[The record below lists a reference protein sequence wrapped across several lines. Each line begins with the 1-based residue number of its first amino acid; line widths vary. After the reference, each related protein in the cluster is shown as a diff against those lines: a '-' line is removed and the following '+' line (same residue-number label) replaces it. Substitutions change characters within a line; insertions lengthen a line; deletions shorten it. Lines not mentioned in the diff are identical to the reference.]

1 MTPLPGPTWR
11 SIVAAWPLP
20 YRLAWAGVAIVTA
33 AFLYVTAIYWA
44 DLEQSTINRLI
55 RNGEIGTLLGAPFK
69 SDNWDRVV
77 VLAGCLW
84 CWAQLMP
91 KLNALP
97 VRPMPIVGLPLLLVG
112 CAALVP
118 VGFCY
123 GQIGA
128 RHVLIWM
135 AWGSTVAILA
145 GAILT
150 HFGWPRLS
158 ALRFVFFFSI
168 IALPIPGRI
177 NSRLQD
183 VLQEITTSL
192 AYWGLKLTGH
202 TVVKEG
208 FVLHLPAGDLGVVEA
223 CCGIRSLTSL
233 VAIAAFMA
241 FLKKFSPLRGAL
253 LLSLSIP
260 VIILVN
266 GLRVLLTGVLQ
277 ESVGREWAAGWRH
290 ELVGYVMV
298 GLGLALIVGLARV
311 ISPPD
316 SPDGEPEATDTQ
328 PGRHPSIIVGWLTA
342 FLVTVSLAATAF
354 AWWQP
359 SVGKSALPDG
369 TPAIAGLPKT
379 LGEWTGEDLPIDPE
393 LTNALRY
400 NEAIFRRYR
409 NRLGFDMTV
418 WVMYWSTA
426 KAVKGYHHP
435 DQCMPNHGQQIA
447 YKDQRLLKSP
457 SGSTVPITYREFTSP
472 RAGRSRVIY
481 WTQEGRY
488 FWTPDDETAAFH
500 MTYPFRWIERRL
512 GPRAA
517 DEFDDRLI
525 VLIGTP
531 VAGDKDGTLAND
543 FAGRLADGLY
553 ETCPWAKPK

>member
-1 MTPLPGPTWR
+1 MTPPTGPSWR
-11 SIVAAWPLP
+11 SIWAHWPLP
-20 YRLAWAGVAIVTA
+20 YRLAWAGVGIVVATY
-33 AFLYVTAIYWA
+33 LYVAAIYWA
-44 DLEQSTINRLI
+44 DLEQSAINRMV
-55 RNGEIGTLLGAPFK
+55 RAGEIGTLLAAPFK

-84 CWAQLMP
+84 CWAQVAPRMS
-91 KLNALP
+91 ALP
-97 VRPMPIVGLPLLLVG
+97 RRPLPLVGLPLLLVG
-112 CAALVP
+112 AVALVP

-145 GAILT
+145 GMVLT
-150 HFGWPRLS
+150 HVGWRRLN
-158 ALRFVFFFSI
+158 ALRFVIVFSI
-168 IALPIPGRI
+168 IALPIPGRF
-177 NSRLQD
+177 NSPLQGF
-183 VLQEITTSL
+183 LQNLTTTL
-192 AYWGLKLTGH
+192 AHFGLKWTGYA
-202 TVVKEG
+202 VSREG

-233 VAIAAFMA
+233 IAIAAFMA
-241 FLKKFSPLRGAL
+241 FLKKFSPLRGIL
-253 LLSLSIP
+253 LLCLAVP
-260 VIILVN
+260 VIIFVN
-266 GLRVLLTGVLQ
+266 GLRVFLTGVLQ

-290 ELVGYVMV
+290 EVVGYVMV
-298 GLGLALIVGLARV
+298 FLGLGLIVLLARA
-311 ISPPD
+311 IEPPVED
-316 SPDGEPEATDTQ
+316 EETDTTAA
-328 PGRHPSIIVGWLTA
+328 PEHHSPSLALGWLAAVLIAASITGTA
-342 FLVTVSLAATAF
+342 I

-359 SVGKSALPDG
+359 SVGRSALPDG
-369 TPAIAGLPKT
+369 EPALATLPT
-379 LGEWTGEDLPIDPE
+379 TMGEWTGEDLPIDPE

-435 DQCMPNHGQQIA
+435 DVCMPNHGQEIA
-447 YKDQRLLKSP
+447 VKEQRTMRSP
-457 SGSTVPITYREFTSP
+457 AGSTVPITYREFTSS
-472 RAGRSRVIY
+472 RAGRTRVMY

-488 FWTPDDETAAFH
+488 FWTPDDETAAFE
-500 MTYPFRWIERRL
+500 MVYPFRWIERRL
-512 GPRAA
+512 GVRAA

-531 VAGDKDGTLAND
+531 VAGDKDGSLAND
-543 FAGRLADGLY
+543 FAGRLADSLY